1 MPRLTSPAATSAHA
15 AGFGEPRNG
24 STPGRL
30 RSAQAEVPDA
40 SNARTTRQPLWS
52 CELHTPAEPAR
63 ALGAPP
69 GRAGSSEAEPGNPRT
84 AHLTCALCGTPVTV
98 HLDLMPARTL
108 CEPCQAEC
116 ANDLAL
122 RAAAAL
128 RDHERQEERT

>member
-1 MPRLTSPAATSAHA
+1 VLGQASA
-15 AGFGEPRNG
+15 
-24 STPGRL
+24 
-30 RSAQAEVPDA
+30 
-40 SNARTTRQPLWS
+40 ARTRQVETDIPRR
-52 CELHTPAEPAR
+52 P
-63 ALGAPP
+63 
-69 GRAGSSEAEPGNPRT
+69 PRT
-84 AHLTCALCGTPVTV
+84 AQLTCALCGAPVTV